1 MRFLALGCALTLT
14 TAVTAAAARAQSAQ
28 PYSLQ
33 ASALLTTANVGSGGS
48 GVAGGGIEGQLRYT
62 SGLWSLGG
70 GVQYSSHSSRND
82 ATDRDDNIKLTGVF
96 VEPRRTFVV
105 ASPRVGPYLALRG
118 ALLRQTNNFGG
129 SSSNGYA
136 FGGGGG
142 VIVALTDRVNLDG
155 GAAVLR
161 QSLGEFTIG
170 SQEFRF
176 GTLTSYVAKAG
187 ISIGFGSPKPL

>member
-1 MRFLALGCALTLT
+1 MRIPALGCVLAA
-14 TAVTAAAARAQSAQ
+14 TAVTAATAHAQSAQ

-33 ASALLTTANVGSGGS
+33 ASALFTTANVGSGGS
-48 GVAGGGIEGQLRYT
+48 GVAGAGVEGQLRYT

-82 ATDRDDNIKLTGVF
+82 VTDRDDNIKLTGVF

-118 ALLRQTNNFGG
+118 ALLRQSNNFGG

-170 SQEFRF
+170 AQEFRF
-176 GTLTSYVAKAG
+176 GMLTSYVAKAG
-187 ISIGFGSPKPL
+187 VSIGFGSPKPL

>member
-1 MRFLALGCALTLT
+1 MRLLALGCALTL
-14 TAVTAAAARAQSAQ
+14 ATAAVADAARAQSAQ
-28 PYSLQ
+28 PWSLQ

-48 GVAGGGIEGQLRYT
+48 GVAGGGVEGQLRYT

-70 GVQYSSHSSRND
+70 GVQYSSHSS
-82 ATDRDDNIKLTGVF
+82 AGDNIKLTGLF

-161 QSLGEFTIG
+161 QSLGDFTIG
-170 SQEFRF
+170 GQEFRF

-187 ISIGFGSPKPL
+187 ISIGFGAPKPL

>member
-1 MRFLALGCALTLT
+1 MRLLALGCALTLA
-14 TAVTAAAARAQSAQ
+14 TAVTTAAHAQSAQ
-28 PYSLQ
+28 PWSLQ
-33 ASALLTTANVGSGGS
+33 ASALLTTIDIGIGGS
-48 GVAGGGIEGQLRYT
+48 NVAGGGIEGQLRYT

-70 GVQYSSHSSRND
+70 GAQYSSHTS
-82 ATDRDDNIKLTGVF
+82 AGDNVKLSGLF

-118 ALLRQTNNFGG
+118 ALLHQTNNFG

-142 VIVALTDRVNLDG
+142 LIVALTDRVNLDG

-161 QSLGEFTIG
+161 QSLGDITIDG
-170 SQEFRF
+170 KRNEV
-176 GTLTSYVAKAG
+176 GALTSYVAKAG
-187 ISIGFGSPKPL
+187 VSIGFGSPKPL